1 MKLQPGDKVTLGE
14 GGPAMVVWKIIE
26 GEALCRWYDAFGD
39 MHQRP
44 FHLQQLKKAEGDDE

>member
-1 MKLQPGDKVTLGE
+1 
-14 GGPAMVVWKIIE
+14 MVVWKIIE